1 MEKEF
6 NFNDD
11 SEIGTSVSKLK
22 NNIDIK
28 NTETDIDYDK
38 ILANYNNSDTINT
51 KTNFNYD
58 SVRNN
63 MNTFTSTIT
72 DVRPKKNINMSQFA
86 KNVESDLQKVNIHG
100 YNYNEPLPVNYSK
113 NLVQNTQLQKLEQT
127 INSTPEIIN
136 NKPIKKEKE
145 KEKPNIMKEY
155 KDIIINVLIFNLLN
169 NKFIIEFIYD
179 KIPFVK
185 KYNSPYPNLIIRSI
199 LFGLIIWS
207 IKKFNI

>member
-22 NNIDIK
+22 NNTDIR

-38 ILANYNNSDTINT
+38 ILANYNNSETINT

-58 SVRNN
+58 SGRNN
-63 MNTFTSTIT
+63 MNTFASTIT
-72 DVRPKKNINMSQFA
+72 DVRPKKSINMSQFA
-86 KNVESDLQKVNIHG
+86 KNVESDLEKVNIHR

-113 NLVQNTQLQKLEQT
+113 NIVQNSQLQKLEQT
-127 INSTPEIIN
+127 INSTPDKLVIN
-136 NKPIKKEKE
+136 KDSKKEVPKH
-145 KEKPNIMKEY
+145 NIIQEY
-155 KDIIINVLIFNLLN
+155 KDIVLNVLLFILLN
-169 NKFIIEFIYD
+169 NKFIIEIIYD

-185 KYNSPYPNLIIRSI
+185 KYNNPYPNLIIRSI

>member
-38 ILANYNNSDTINT
+38 ILANYNNSDTLNT
-51 KTNFNYD
+51 KTNFDYD

-63 MNTFTSTIT
+63 MNTLTSTIT
-72 DVRPKKNINMSQFA
+72 DIRPKKKINISQFA
-86 KNVESDLQKVNIHG
+86 KNVESDLQKVNING

-136 NKPIKKEKE
+136 NKPIK

>member
-11 SEIGTSVSKLK
+11 IELGTSVSKLRH
-22 NNIDIK
+22 NTETNK

-38 ILANYNNSDTINT
+38 LLANFNNSETINA

-63 MNTFTSTIT
+63 MNTFTSNIT
-72 DVRPKKNINMSQFA
+72 DVRPKKSINMSQFA
-86 KNVESDLQKVNIHG
+86 KNVEADLEKVNYIRA
-100 YNYNEPLPVNYSK
+100 YNYNEPLPVNYTK
-113 NLVQNTQLQKLEQT
+113 NIVQNSQLQKLEQT
-127 INSTPEIIN
+127 INSTPDIIIN
-136 NKPIKKEKE
+136 KETKNKVSKK
-145 KEKPNIMKEY
+145 NIIEEY
-155 KDIIINVLIFNLLN
+155 KDIILNVLIFILLN
-169 NKFIIEFIYD
+169 NKFVIEFIYD

-185 KYNSPYPNLIIRSI
+185 KHASPYPNLLIRSA

>member
-6 NFNDD
+6 NLNDD

-38 ILANYNNSDTINT
+38 ILANYNNSDTLNT
-51 KTNFNYD
+51 KTNFDYD

-63 MNTFTSTIT
+63 MNTLTSTIT
-72 DVRPKKNINMSQFA
+72 DIRPKKKINISQFA
-86 KNVESDLQKVNIHG
+86 KNVESDLQKVNING

-113 NLVQNTQLQKLEQT
+113 NLVQNSQLQKLEQT
-127 INSTPEIIN
+127 INSTPDIIN
-136 NKPIKKEKE
+136 NKVIKKEKP
-145 KEKPNIMKEY
+145 KPNIIKDY

-179 KIPFVK
+179 KVPFVK
-185 KYNSPYPNLIIRSI
+185 KYNSHYPNLIIRSI